1 MTMMT
6 CEQIAKLM
14 PDYMQGT
21 LRSVDRQVIDDHITS
36 CSECRDEVAVWQKLS
51 LLPDEKPSPVL
62 RERFEAMLGAYE
74 QGRYQQAGF
83 IPRETPK
90 ATGFWGQ
97 FSMPQMALTMALV
110 FVAFFAGRL
119 LDRPTANLTS
129 GNEELA
135 SVKQEMTTIKQLMV
149 VNMLR
154 QETATQRLQA
164 VSYSMDIK
172 KADPEIVSALLHAMR
187 YDSSVDVRLAALES
201 LRRYADRNE
210 VRTGIVDSLNP
221 AQNPMVQIALI
232 DTLVELKDKNAVNK
246 LEEIKQSKD
255 VDPSVRKRADEGIAK
270 LRS

>member
-21 LRSVDRQVIDDHITS
+21 LRSTDRMVMDEHIAS
-36 CSECRDEVAVWQKLS
+36 CGECRDEIAVWQKLS
-51 LLPDEKPSPVL
+51 LLPDEKPSPML
-62 RERFEAMLGAYE
+62 RERFDAMLGAYE
-74 QGRYQQAGF
+74 QGRHQQGSF
-83 IPRETPK
+83 TPREIPK
-90 ATGFWGQ
+90 APGFWGQ

-119 LDRPTANLTS
+119 LDRPTTTS
-129 GNEELA
+129 TGDEMTA
-135 SVKQEMTTIKQLMV
+135 VKQEMATMRQLMV

-164 VSYSMDIK
+164 VNYSMDIK
-172 KADPEIVSALLHAMR
+172 KADPEIVSALVHAMR

-201 LRRYADRNE
+201 LRRYADHGE
-210 VRTGIVDSLNP
+210 VRTGMRDSLNP
-221 AQNPMVQIALI
+221 SQNPMVQIALI
-232 DTLVELKDKNAVNK
+232 DTLVELKDKNAVEK
-246 LEEIKQSKD
+246 LEQIRESKD
-255 VDPSVRKRADEGIAK
+255 VNPSVRKRADEGIAK